1 MNKKVIIA
9 VVLILVLVGGVVYSQ
24 MSRNTKAP
32 EKETTDLS
40 PTPLDEIPTEA
51 EGKVE
56 TNVIALKGSAGEKGT
71 LTFNNTAGVTF
82 KSYTVD
88 GYTDRVVVFANDS
101 ELLQLGVNWLGYTG
115 GNLDLVKVVSVK
127 NKYIGDL
134 YRATGGGLADG
145 MYVLAKNVK
154 TTGKCTN
161 NGDDVNAPCTA
172 KDQISDT
179 PNNKAFAL
187 LTVCLN
193 LDQPALCDSVM
204 SGLQVVSQ

>member
-9 VVLILVLVGGVVYSQ
+9 IIAILVIVGGVIYSKVTMPKQ
-24 MSRNTKAP
+24 SSTT
-32 EKETTDLS
+32 ETSDST

-51 EGKVE
+51 EGKTE
-56 TNVIALKGSAGEKGT
+56 TSIITLKGSAGEKGT
-71 LTFNNTAGVTF
+71 LTFNNTNGVTF

-88 GYTDRVVVFANDS
+88 NYTDRIVVFANDA
-101 ELLQLGVNWLGYTG
+101 ELLQLGVNWVGTG

-145 MYVLAKNVK
+145 MYVLSKNVK
-154 TTGKCTN
+154 TSGKCTN

-172 KDQISDT
+172 IDQIVNT
-179 PNNKAFAL
+179 PNNKSFSL